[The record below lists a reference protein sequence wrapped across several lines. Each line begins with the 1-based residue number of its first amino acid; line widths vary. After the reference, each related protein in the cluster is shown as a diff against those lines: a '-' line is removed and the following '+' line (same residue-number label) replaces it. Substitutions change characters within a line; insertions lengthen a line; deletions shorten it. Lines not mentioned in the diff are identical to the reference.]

1 MATAANSSALKAI
14 AETTALTL
22 IARAAIAMLALV
34 VPWAAAEITALR
46 RDMITLGER
55 QIAIS
60 ERVGTAIAEDRRRI
74 EALETADFRI
84 VEANAAR
91 MREIADMTGALREL
105 NAVLRGLDQR
115 MDMLRMERRGALMQ
129 EIPG

>member
-1 MATAANSSALKAI
+1 MSSNSSALKAI
-14 AETTALTL
+14 AESTALTL
-22 IARAAIAMLALV
+22 IARAAIGLLAIV

-60 ERVGTAIAEDRRRI
+60 ERVGSAISEDRRRI
-74 EALETADFRI
+74 ETLEGARDRGT
-84 VEANAAR
+84 EANAAR

-105 NAVLRGLDQR
+105 NAVLRGLEQR
-115 MDMLRMERRGALMQ
+115 IDLLRIERRGSGYLQ
-129 EIPG
+129 ESPG